1 MSDAR
6 NKTQKNEHKKGRHY
20 TPKIWFAID
29 FAVLDI
35 WNDECLVNFINR
47 WTPQSTQYNSMS
59 NPDGLYITK
68 ISEYIESQLNVDDRE
83 SEVTNLI
90 SAHRTK
96 LVPFQEEIRSFIEDF
111 NKMGETNNNRI
122 GTLEIIEIVNTDKIE
137 RLNELLGRIRFK
149 VTTELLPG
157 YTMKQV
163 IVPNL
168 IDFECCLYYNFM
180 EYIKSHSAIIT
191 CIQCGNYIS
200 NPSMH
205 QLANAKRNYP
215 SLHKECEYD
224 YRLSKD
230 RKRKKN
236 GGK

>member
-1 MSDAR
+1 MSDAGD
-6 NKTQKNEHKKGRHY
+6 KIQKSENKKGKHY
-20 TPKIWFAID
+20 TPKNWFAID

-35 WNDECLVNFINR
+35 WNDEHLVNFMNK
-47 WTPQSTQYNSMS
+47 WTPRSNSMS

-68 ISEYIESQLNVDDRE
+68 MIEYIESQLDVNDRE
-83 SEVTNLI
+83 FEFINLML
-90 SAHRTK
+90 AHRTK
-96 LVPFQEEIRSFIEDF
+96 LLPFQEEIRSFIEDF
-111 NKMGETNNNRI
+111 NKMGEANNNRI
-122 GTLEIIEIVNTDKIE
+122 GQPLEIIQIVSKEKIE

-157 YTMKQV
+157 YTMAQV
-163 IVPNL
+163 IVPDL

-180 EYIKSHSAIIT
+180 QYIKSHSIILT

-200 NPSMH
+200 NPSQH
-205 QLANAKRNYP
+205 QLANAKRHNP
-215 SLHKECEYD
+215 SLHKQCEYD
-224 YRLSKD
+224 YRLLKD